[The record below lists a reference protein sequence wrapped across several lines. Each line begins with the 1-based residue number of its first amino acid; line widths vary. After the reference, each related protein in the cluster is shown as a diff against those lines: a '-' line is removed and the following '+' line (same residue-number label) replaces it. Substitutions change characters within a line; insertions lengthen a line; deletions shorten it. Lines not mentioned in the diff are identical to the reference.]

1 MALFAAIAVALLLTV
16 LTVVMR
22 PEAVLAADGQPGS
35 PPPSSPSSSA
45 QTPQAS
51 ARLQRPTGGEGM
63 PKLGKASN
71 PYDMQALRNF
81 DAGSHR

>member
-16 LTVVMR
+16 LTVVTR
-22 PEAVLAADGQPGS
+22 PVAVMAADGQPTS
-35 PPPSSPSSSA
+35 PRTSSEQPSAPAPRVSVR
-45 QTPQAS
+45 PQRA
-51 ARLQRPTGGEGM
+51 TGGEGM

-71 PYDMQALRNF
+71 PYDMKALRNF